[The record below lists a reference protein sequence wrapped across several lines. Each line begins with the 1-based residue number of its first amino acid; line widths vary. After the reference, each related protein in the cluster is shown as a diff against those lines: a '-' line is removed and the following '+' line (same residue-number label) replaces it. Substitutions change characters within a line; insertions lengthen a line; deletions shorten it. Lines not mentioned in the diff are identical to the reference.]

1 MAPRPCCLLNPGK
14 SVYLLFLCDTQVSGH
29 DKLGA
34 VQKVELGALPG
45 TEPFSHRKLLTRNI
59 EATKAA
65 PDCKAQRVI
74 V

>member
-14 SVYLLFLCDTQVSGH
+14 SVYLLFLWDTQARGH
-29 DKLGA
+29 DKLEA

-45 TEPFSHRKLLTRNI
+45 TEPLSHRKLLTRNTG
-59 EATKAA
+59 ATKAA
-65 PDCKAQRVI
+65 PDFKAQRVI